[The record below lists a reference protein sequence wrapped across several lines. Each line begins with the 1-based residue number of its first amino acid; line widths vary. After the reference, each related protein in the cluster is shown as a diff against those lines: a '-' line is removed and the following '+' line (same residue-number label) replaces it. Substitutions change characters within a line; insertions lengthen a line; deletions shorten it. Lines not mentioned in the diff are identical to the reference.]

1 MSRNFGRPRR
11 LPAGA
16 LMLVI
21 VVSVLVAAILLS
33 LLFLTSNRRLLMQ
46 RDERRQVV
54 SRNLL
59 SGLAYVQASTS
70 LPYLRR
76 QSRDLFGEGT
86 DSVLL
91 EKKPWGLFDVAVVVA
106 TRGRLADTVQALL
119 GSQFSE
125 VNQAALYLANENTP
139 LSLNGDAQ
147 IRGGTYLPKGESAR
161 DANLPLTGSPRM
173 GLAVTGRRQPSRPG
187 LPISADSSLLRLDE
201 YAGLR
206 LEQLLPPGSQ
216 PTSELRSLRTSFA
229 GAATVLYRPAPIT
242 LTGLT
247 LAGQIVVISSHR
259 LVVEAS
265 NYLENILLIAP
276 VVVVK
281 SGFRGQVQIIARDTA
296 DIQSNCELLYPSAV
310 CAFSSVGVSPAAAA
324 AQVVLGENSIING
337 VVVAA
342 QTASGGRVPCTIRM
356 GRGATVQGQ
365 VFSAGTIENCGTVRG
380 TVMCRRLVY
389 RTSATFYDN
398 YLVNAVLDRPA
409 LPAAFLT
416 SPLLNAG
423 APTGIIAW
431 LR

>member
-1 MSRNFGRPRR
+1 MTRNFGQPQR

-21 VVSVLVAAILLS
+21 AVSMLVAAILLS

-46 RDERRQVV
+46 RDERRQIV

-59 SGLAYVQASTS
+59 SGLAYAQASTS

-76 QSRDLFGEGT
+76 QSRDLFGEGA
-86 DSVLL
+86 DSVMI
-91 EKKPWGLFDVAVVVA
+91 EKKPWGVFDVAVVIA
-106 TRGRLADTVQALL
+106 ARGQLSDTVMALL

-125 VNQAALYLANENTP
+125 ANQAALYLANENTP

-147 IRGGTYLPKGESAR
+147 VRGGAYLPKGESAR
-161 DANLPLTGSPRM
+161 DANLPLTGPART
-173 GLAVTGRRQPSRPG
+173 GPAVTGRRQPSRSG
-187 LPISADSSLLRLDE
+187 LPISADSSLARLGE
-201 YAGLR
+201 YASLR
-206 LEQLLPPGSQ
+206 LEHLLATGSQ
-216 PTSELRSLRTSFA
+216 PTGNLRSLRTSFV
-229 GAATVLYRPAPIT
+229 GAAAVLYRPEPIT
-242 LTGLT
+242 LTELT
-247 LAGQIVVISSHR
+247 LTGQIVVISSHH

-265 NYLENILLIAP
+265 NHLDNVLLIAP

-281 SGFRGQVQIIARDTA
+281 SGFRGRVQIMARDTA
-296 DIQSNCELLYPSAV
+296 DIQANCELLYPSVV
-310 CAFSSVGVSPAAAA
+310 CAFSSRASTSPVAAP
-324 AQVVLGENSIING
+324 QVLLGENSIING
-337 VVVAA
+337 IVVAA
-342 QTASGGRVPCTIRM
+342 QTMSGSHVPCTIRM
-356 GRGATVQGQ
+356 GQGTTVQGQ

-389 RTSATFYDN
+389 RTPATFYDN
-398 YLVNAVLDRPA
+398 YLVNAVVDRPA

-431 LR
+431 LH

>member
-1 MSRNFGRPRR
+1 MTRNFGQPRR

-21 VVSVLVAAILLS
+21 VVSMLVAAILLS

-46 RDERRQVV
+46 RDERRQIV

-59 SGLAYVQASTS
+59 SGLAYVQASAG

-86 DSVLL
+86 DTVTI
-91 EKKPWGLFDVAVVVA
+91 EKKPWGLFDVAVITA
-106 TRGRLADTVQALL
+106 ARGQLTDTVMALL

-147 IRGGTYLPKGESAR
+147 VRGGAYLPKGEPAR
-161 DANLPLTGSPRM
+161 DANLPLTSPART
-173 GLAVTGRRQPSRPG
+173 GPAVTGRRLASRTG
-187 LPISADSSLLRLDE
+187 LPISADSSLARLGE
-201 YAGLR
+201 YTSLR
-206 LEQLLPPGSQ
+206 LEHLMPSGSQ
-216 PTSELRSLRTSFA
+216 PTGKLQSLRTSFV
-229 GAATVLYRPAPIT
+229 GAAAVLYRPEPIN
-242 LTGLT
+242 LTEIT
-247 LAGQIVVISSHR
+247 LAGQIVVISSRR

-265 NYLENILLIAP
+265 SHLDNVLLIAP

-281 SGFRGQVQIIARDTA
+281 SGFRGRVQIMARDTA

-310 CAFSSVGVSPAAAA
+310 CAFSSAGAGPTPAA
-324 AQVVLGENSIING
+324 AQVLLGDNSIVNG
-337 VVVAA
+337 IVVAA
-342 QTASGGRVPCTIRM
+342 QATSRLLCTIHM
-356 GRGATVQGQ
+356 GRGATVRGQ
-365 VFSAGTIENCGTVRG
+365 VFSAGIIENCGTVRG

-389 RTSATFYDN
+389 RTPATFYDN
-398 YLVNAVLDRPA
+398 YLVNAVLDRAA

-431 LR
+431 LH